1 MTPLSPGVYVLEVPG
16 GPRAIEGALTAVT
29 IFVGETERGP
39 SQPTAVGSRLDYE
52 RIFGG
57 YFRHRVAN
65 PAAVTG
71 GATDLSKLFMPYAM
85 DGFFGNGGPR
95 AYVLRTADD
104 SGGGVTIASAEFSDG
119 TNTMHVEAASPGA
132 WGNFITVEVR
142 DSGDGDDTRFA
153 IVVSYQAPGES
164 AAKEVEVFD
173 ALSFKAADE
182 KYCVDMLARS
192 GFIRW
197 RAGDVPIARLQVTAA
212 TALENG
218 DGGQGAVAAG
228 GYDQFLS
235 ALREIDDAALIVAA
249 SDKMLPGGATAD
261 EYITISND
269 FVDYVDKQRPQLDLF
284 FVGDLPRFAGESDP
298 AAAVVA
304 RARGTVA
311 PGSTPSNFC
320 AVYWPHIVVSDPVG
334 QGANPRIVLP
344 PAGHIAGLYGNTD
357 GRRGVWKA
365 PAGVDVR
372 IAGALMLDFKVLDV
386 HQDVFNPLGVNA
398 LRAIPNAGNVIWG
411 ARTREPTTEW
421 RYIPVRRTAM
431 FLRKSI
437 YNGIQWAVFEPNDQ
451 RLWVSLRATIGAFME
466 TQFRNGAFAGETSR
480 DAYFVKCDADT
491 TTEADQ
497 TQGIVNVLVGFAP
510 LRPAEFV
517 IVKLSQKTRQAA

>member
-39 SQPTAVGSRLDYE
+39 LQPTAVRSRLDYE

-57 YFRHRVAN
+57 YFRHRIVDAD
-65 PAAVTG
+65 AVTG
-71 GATDLSKLFMPYAM
+71 GASDLSKLFMPYAM

-95 AYVLRTADD
+95 AYVLRTTDD
-104 SGGGVTIASAEFSDG
+104 PGGGVVPTAGAEFSDG
-119 TNTMHVEAASPGA
+119 TNTIHIDAASPGA
-132 WGNFITVEVR
+132 WGNFISVTVR
-142 DSGDGDDTRFA
+142 DSSDGDATRFA
-153 IVVSYQAPGES
+153 IVVSYRAPGEG
-164 AAKEVEVFD
+164 AAAEVEVFE
-173 ALSFKAADE
+173 ALSIDPADE
-182 KYCVDMLARS
+182 KYCVDMLVRS

-197 RAGDVPIARLQVTAA
+197 RTGDVASARLGSA
-212 TALENG
+212 TQDLAGG
-218 DGGQGAVAAG
+218 DGGQGSIAAG
-228 GYDQFLS
+228 DYGSFLT

-249 SDKMLPGGATAD
+249 SDKMLPGGASAD

-269 FVDYVDKQRPQLDLF
+269 FVDYVSNERPQLDLF
-284 FVGDLPRFAGESDP
+284 FVGDLPRFASESDP

-320 AVYWPHIVVSDPVG
+320 AIYWPHIVVSDPVG

-344 PAGHIAGLYGNTD
+344 PAGHIAGLYGSND

-365 PAGVDVR
+365 PAGVEVR
-372 IAGALMLDFKVLDV
+372 VAGALMLDFKVLDV

-411 ARTREPTTEW
+411 TRTREPTSQW

-437 YNGIQWAVFEPNDQ
+437 FNGIQWAVFEPNDQ
-451 RLWVSLRATIGAFME
+451 PLWTSLRATIGAFME
-466 TQFRNGAFAGETSR
+466 TQFRNGAFAGATSR

-497 TQGIVNVLVGFAP
+497 VQGIVNVLVGFAP